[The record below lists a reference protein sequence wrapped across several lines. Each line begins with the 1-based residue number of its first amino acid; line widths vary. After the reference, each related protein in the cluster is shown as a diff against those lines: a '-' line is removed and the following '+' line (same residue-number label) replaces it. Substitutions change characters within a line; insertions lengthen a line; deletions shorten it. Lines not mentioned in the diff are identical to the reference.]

1 MAISVGAQAPDFT
14 LHSTNDD
21 EITLSDYR
29 GESNV
34 VILFFPFAFS
44 GICHEELCSVRDSY
58 HRYQELD
65 AQVLGITGDSL
76 FSLKAWKEK
85 EGFQFPL
92 LSDFNYEVAA
102 QYDSLFEELAWMRN
116 VHKRSA
122 FLVDKEGVVRYA
134 EIGDTPKDLPDFE
147 AIQGV
152 LSELS

>member
-1 MAISVGAQAPDFT
+1 MAVQVGAEAPEFS
-14 LHSTNDD
+14 LHSTSDD
-21 EITLSDYR
+21 VVTLSDFR
-29 GESNV
+29 GESSV
-34 VILFFPFAFS
+34 VLLFFPFAFS
-44 GICHEELCSVRDSY
+44 GICHDELCSVRDSY
-58 HRYQELD
+58 HRYQDLD
-65 AQVLGITGDSL
+65 AQVLGVTGDSL

-102 QYDSLFEELAWMRN
+102 QYDSLFDELAWMKN

-122 FLVDKEGVVRYA
+122 FVIDKQGVLRYA

-152 LSELS
+152 LAGLD